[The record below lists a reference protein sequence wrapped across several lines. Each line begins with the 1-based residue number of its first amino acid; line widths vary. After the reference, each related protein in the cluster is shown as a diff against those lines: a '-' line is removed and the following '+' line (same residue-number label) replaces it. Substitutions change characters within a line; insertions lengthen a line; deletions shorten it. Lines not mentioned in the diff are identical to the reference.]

1 MKSIVTGGA
10 GFIGSHLVGALL
22 MAGHQVTV
30 LDNFITGRKE
40 NLADHA
46 GSAALK
52 VIEADIADHDA
63 MGPHFDG
70 VDWVFHL
77 AALAEA
83 VPSIERPMAYF
94 RTNVMGTVSVLE
106 AARLAGA
113 KRFIYAASASCY
125 GMPKELPTTEKA
137 TIQPQ
142 HPYGLTKWQG
152 EGAAMHW
159 HQVYG
164 LPAVS
169 LRFFNVYGL
178 RLSMS
183 GTYGAVFGIFLAQK
197 LANKP
202 FTVIGDGNQSRDFVY
217 VSDVVTAFIET
228 AQSDVAGEAMN
239 VGSGSSTSINRVIE
253 LLGGQALHIP
263 ERPVDPHSSLADIT
277 KIRSLIG
284 WEPEVSF
291 EQGISV
297 LLENIDDWR
306 EARVWTADAM
316 AEATRD
322 LYDLFGAG

>member
-10 GFIGSHLVGALL
+10 GFIGSHLVDALL

-30 LDNFITGRKE
+30 LDNFTTGRKQ

-52 VIEADIADHDA
+52 VIEADIADHEA
-63 MGPHFDG
+63 IGPHFDG

-113 KRFIYAASASCY
+113 KRFLYTASASCY

-137 TIQPQ
+137 KIQPQ

-152 EGAAMHW
+152 EAAAMHW

-164 LPAVS
+164 LSAVS
-169 LRFFNVYGL
+169 LRLFNVYGL

-183 GTYGAVFGIFLAQK
+183 GSYGAVFGIFLAQK

-217 VSDVVTAFIET
+217 VSDVVAAFIKT

-239 VGSGSSTSINRVIE
+239 VGSGNSTSINRVVE
-253 LLGGQALHIP
+253 LLGGQARHVP
-263 ERPVDPHSSLADIT
+263 ERPADPHSSLADIT

-284 WEPEVSF
+284 WEPEVPF

-297 LLENIDDWR
+297 LLENIDYWH
-306 EARVWTADAM
+306 EAPVWTADAM
-316 AEATRD
+316 TEATRD
-322 LYDLFGAG
+322 LHRLFGEG